1 MTALRRILLAPLLV
15 ALSSCIFATDDT
27 QVVTPD
33 TSYHPLDSP
42 ENVLHNLV
50 VAAGNRDLTRYTELL
65 DPDFQFRFQ
74 PGPGASGP
82 CATGV
87 LDRSED
93 LAAVGAL
100 FADPKVKSVAVTWS
114 LGAAEPSTEVG
125 MEGLTRI
132 RTRDSRIETIMP
144 GEGYFVVVSVQ
155 EFHFRLDVGKD
166 EISRW
171 HLVEWKEIE
180 VSADPSLKDGPTP
193 TQPIRLWEILCGY
206 SGY

>member
-15 ALSSCIFATDDT
+15 GLSSCIFATDDT
-27 QVVTPD
+27 QIPTPD

-42 ENVLHNLV
+42 ESVLHNLV
-50 VAAGNRDLTRYTELL
+50 VAAGNRDLARYAELL
-65 DPDFQFRFQ
+65 DPDFHFRFQ
-74 PGPGASGP
+74 PDPGASGP

-87 LDRSED
+87 LDRTQD

-100 FADPKVKSVAVTWS
+100 FSDPKVNSVAVAWS

-132 RTRDSRIETIMP
+132 RTREASIKAVLP
-144 GEGYFVVVSVQ
+144 GEADFFVTSVH
-155 EFHFRLDVGKD
+155 EFHFRLEIGKD

-180 VSADPSLKDGPTP
+180 VFADPSIKDGPTP
-193 TQPIRLWEILCGY
+193 VKAIHLWEILCGY